1 MSPAAGSKFDLCSFC
16 VKQKK
21 TVFREVCTWQSGKQA
36 TVVAFSQLRRHP
48 QEMRTAGIQG
58 TLEVLGPQDDEDAG
72 MQGSLE
78 VLLFQGDEKLLN
90 PARVA

>member
-1 MSPAAGSKFDLCSFC
+1 M
-16 VKQKK
+16 

-36 TVVAFSQLRRHP
+36 TVVAFSQLRRHL

-72 MQGSLE
+72 MKRSLE
-78 VLLFQGDEKLLN
+78 VLLPQGDEKLLN